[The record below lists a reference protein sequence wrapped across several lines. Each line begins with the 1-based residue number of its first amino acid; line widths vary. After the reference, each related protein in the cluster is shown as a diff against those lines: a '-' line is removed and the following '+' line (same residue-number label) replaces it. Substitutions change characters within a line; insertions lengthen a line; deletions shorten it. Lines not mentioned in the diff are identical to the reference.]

1 MVVFVEPAK
10 TNGQESGDPL
20 LRAIAD
26 LRVDIDRLIDA
37 QLASLG
43 TWEASVR
50 EPEPAFAHGA
60 SAAPAPAHSPPHPE
74 PAAEWYPLEP
84 LHPANGTKNGKRP
97 ASRPVPGTDLPP
109 VPAAP
114 TAPPAPPVSPSAPPT
129 ATPSLQAPT
138 ESNADPRSRLDAL
151 AKRLDGRLKRGNGGA
166 GERPSTET
174 DA

>member
-10 TNGQESGDPL
+10 TSGHESGDPL

-43 TWEASVR
+43 TWEASER

-60 SAAPAPAHSPPHPE
+60 SAVPAPPHAPPE
-74 PAAEWYPLEP
+74 LAADWYPLEP
-84 LHPANGTKNGKRP
+84 LHPANGTKNGKRSAARP
-97 ASRPVPGTDLPP
+97 APPADLPP
-109 VPAAP
+109 APAAP
-114 TAPPAPPVSPSAPPT
+114 TAPPVTPSAPPA
-129 ATPSLQAPT
+129 ATPSLQAPA

-174 DA
+174 EA